1 MTSPGRIGIL
11 AGYSQHFGL
20 ALSLGIK
27 SKALTVPEKIDFEHW
42 PLLFKLKESCLTNN
56 SLKGKGSPK
65 KRKIFLFGNLAN
77 NHIGMVT
84 KKSYGSFLLNEA
96 NFGRT
101 SFLLRE

>member
-56 SLKGKGSPK
+56 SLKGKGSQK

-77 NHIGMVT
+77 THIGMVT
-84 KKSYGSFLLNEA
+84 KKKLWLLSVERGKFWSDKFPFA
-96 NFGRT
+96 
-101 SFLLRE
+101 